1 MQNTHIFSKKYRELM
16 VEKLRD
22 PISGLSH
29 LAAAA
34 AALAGLGWLLY
45 LGRNNLAKEAALLIY
60 GISLVA
66 MFSASATYHLVKA
79 GPEIILRLRKLDH
92 SAIFLLIAGTYTP
105 ICLYFFNGFF
115 QWGLPAIVWLMA
127 ISGVTIKMFMIKAP
141 RWITAGIY
149 LVMGWL
155 CIMAVGQMVTTMPA
169 AAIIWLIMGGLF
181 YSVGAVVYIT
191 KKPDFYPSVFG
202 FHELWHIFVILGALA
217 HFILIAVYIAAV

>member
-1 MQNTHIFSKKYRELM
+1 MQSTHILTKKYRELM
-16 VEKLRD
+16 AEKLRD
-22 PISGLSH
+22 PFSGLSH

-34 AALAGLGWLLY
+34 AALAGLAWMLY
-45 LGRNNLAKEAALLIY
+45 LGRNNPGKEAALLVY
-60 GISLVA
+60 GLSLVA
-66 MFSASATYHLVKA
+66 MFSASAVYHMVKA
-79 GPEIILRLRKLDH
+79 SPEVLLRLRKVDH

-105 ICLYFFNGFF
+105 ICLYFFSGFF
-115 QWGLPAIVWLMA
+115 QWGLPSIVWVMA
-127 ISGVTIKMFMIKAP
+127 ITGVTIKVFMIKAP

-155 CIMAVGQMVTTMPA
+155 CVMAVGQMAVSMPA
-169 AAIIWLIMGGLF
+169 AAITWLVAGGLI

-217 HFILIAVYIAAV
+217 HFILIAAYIAAV

>member
-1 MQNTHIFSKKYRELM
+1 M

-29 LAAAA
+29 LAAAL
-34 AALAGLGWLLY
+34 AALMGLGWMLY
-45 LGRNNLAKEAALLIY
+45 LGRANPSKEAALLVY

-105 ICLYFFNGFF
+105 ICLYFFSGFF
-115 QWGLPAIVWLMA
+115 QWGLPVIVWAMA
-127 ISGVTIKMFMIKAP
+127 ISGVTIKIFMIKAP
-141 RWITAGIY
+141 RWLTAGIY

-155 CIMAVGQMVTTMPA
+155 CIMAIGQMVASMPV
-169 AAIIWLIMGGLF
+169 AAISWLIAGGLF
-181 YSVGAVVYIT
+181 YSFGAVVYIT
-191 KKPDFYPSVFG
+191 KKPDFYPDFFG

-217 HFILIAVYIAAV
+217 HFILIAGYIAAV